1 MSVPP
6 RFILAHRALQL
17 DGNPFHGAFWR
28 FIHVRRPSMSQPRL
42 GFIGI
47 GLMGDPMTRRLLAAG
62 FAVSVWNRSPDKIV
76 GVASAGARV
85 AGSLGELV
93 EHSDV
98 ILLCLA
104 NTAVV
109 EAVVFGEAGV
119 AAHARPGQRLIDLS
133 SSDPAATRHFAA
145 RMKADRGVDWVDAPV
160 SGGVA
165 GAEAG
170 ELAIMCGGA
179 AEDIEAVR
187 PVLAPL
193 AARVTHMGP
202 VGSGQVTKVCNQMIV
217 GCQAAVIAETIAMA
231 EASGVDA
238 TRLDEAL
245 GGGFADSKPFR
256 ILAPRM
262 AARDFTAPPWH
273 LRTLLK
279 DLDMAVAQSGRVTS
293 ATPMS
298 ALAAQLMR
306 GHAARGNGE
315 ADPATLVEAYR
326 PREGD

>member
-1 MSVPP
+1 MT
-6 RFILAHRALQL
+6 H
-17 DGNPFHGAFWR
+17 
-28 FIHVRRPSMSQPRL
+28 PRL

-47 GLMGDPMTRRLLAAG
+47 GLMGDPMTRRLLGAG
-62 FAVSVWNRSPDKIV
+62 FDVTVWNRSADKTA
-76 GVASAGARV
+76 GVAEAGARV

-93 EHSDV
+93 DEADV

-109 EAVVFGEAGV
+109 EAVVFGEDGV
-119 AAHARPGQRLIDLS
+119 AARARPGQRLVDLS
-133 SSDPAATRHFAA
+133 SSDPAATRDFAA
-145 RMKADRGVDWVDAPV
+145 RLEAACGVPWVDAPV

-179 AEDIEAVR
+179 EQDVEAVR
-187 PVLAPL
+187 PLLEPL
-193 AARVTHMGP
+193 AARLTRMGP

-217 GCQAAVIAETIAMA
+217 GCQAAVIAEMVALA

-238 TRLDEAL
+238 TRLTEAL
-245 GGGFADSKPFR
+245 AGGFADSRPFR

-262 AARDFTAPPWH
+262 ATRDFAAPPWH

-306 GHAARGNGE
+306 AQAARGRGE
-315 ADPATLVEAYR
+315 ADPAILVEAYR
-326 PREGD
+326 PDDAD